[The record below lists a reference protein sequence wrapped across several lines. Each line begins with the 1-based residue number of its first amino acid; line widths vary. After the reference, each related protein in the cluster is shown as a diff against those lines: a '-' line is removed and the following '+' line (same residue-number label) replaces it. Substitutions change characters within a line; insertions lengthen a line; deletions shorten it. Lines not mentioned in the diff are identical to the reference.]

1 MPGFFYVDGFI
12 GLEQNIEMLTHY
24 TRSVA
29 HPGRA
34 NALWRASMDDLMI
47 QVVPVLTGFID
58 TFITWWL
65 ALAKVFK
72 W

>member
-1 MPGFFYVDGFI
+1 MPT
-12 GLEQNIEMLTHY
+12 NY
-24 TRSVA
+24 TRLVA
-29 HPGRA
+29 RPGYA
-34 NALWRASMDDLMI
+34 NALWRTSMDDMMI
-47 QVVPVLTGFID
+47 QVVPVLSGFID